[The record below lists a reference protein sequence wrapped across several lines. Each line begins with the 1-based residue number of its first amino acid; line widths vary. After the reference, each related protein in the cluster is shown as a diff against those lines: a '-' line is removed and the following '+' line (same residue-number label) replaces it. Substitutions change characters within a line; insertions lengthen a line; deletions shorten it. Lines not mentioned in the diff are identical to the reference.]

1 MQVLYLEM
9 SDSLLLYIQSS
20 QSADIKIRKKMWISH
35 NYLMALED

>member
-20 QSADIKIRKKMWISH
+20 QSTDTKIWKNR
-35 NYLMALED
+35 E